1 MIRNKLKRLTRK
13 SSKESTTFLSF
24 NKPLI
29 QLCKIIN
36 PQQIL
41 EFGPGYSTQLFL
53 NNTHAKIISI
63 EENYRWYLQYKIT
76 ILNPRVRMI
85 HKPMGW
91 DLQDLIFIT
100 DDYSFVFIDGG
111 DRVSELTYMYDKLPL
126 GGIIYLHDAHR
137 EDYEKGIRLYP
148 YIFFPERHSAI
159 LSKDRS
165 IYEHIRK
172 NLPIDYSCKC
182 PYCSSYTRRA
192 YFNQFSEKVDK

>member
-1 MIRNKLKRLTRK
+1 
-13 SSKESTTFLSF
+13 
-24 NKPLI
+24 
-29 QLCKIIN
+29 
-36 PQQIL
+36 
-41 EFGPGYSTQLFL
+41 
-53 NNTHAKIISI
+53 
-63 EENYRWYLQYKIT
+63 
-76 ILNPRVRMI
+76 MI

-126 GGIIYLHDAHR
+126 GGIIYLLDAHR

-182 PYCSSYTRRA
+182 PYCSSSTRRA